1 MDPETAVAMTFGL
14 VILTGAGIIIA
25 GMRYRSRAME
35 MAHRERLAMIERGMA
50 PPGDLGTAYQEKQSS
65 RGSKAM
71 SIGIVIM
78 GLGFALAV
86 LIGFASRE
94 PEIAIG
100 VGGAIAVVGLA
111 FIVTSIVVHGAAKA
125 SDDFYTTP
133 RPVFDRL
140 APPSPPERRDP
151 PSL

>member
-1 MDPETAVAMTFGL
+1 MDPETALALTFSL
-14 VILTGAGIIIA
+14 VILAGAGIIIA
-25 GMRYRSRAME
+25 GMRFRSRAME

-50 PPGDLGTAYQEKQSS
+50 PPGDLGPAYEEKQSS
-65 RGSKAM
+65 RGSKSM

-78 GLGFALAV
+78 GLGLALAV

-100 VGGAIAVVGLA
+100 VGGAIAVVGFA
-111 FIVTSIVVHGAAKA
+111 FVVTSIVVHGAKPK
-125 SDDFYTTP
+125 DDFYSTS
-133 RPVFDRL
+133 RPVFDRP
-140 APPSPPERRDP
+140 APPPVPERRDP

>member
-1 MDPETAVAMTFGL
+1 
-14 VILTGAGIIIA
+14 
-25 GMRYRSRAME
+25 MRYRSRAME
-35 MAHRERLAMIERGMA
+35 MAHRERLAMIERGMT
-50 PPGDLGTAYQEKQSS
+50 PPADLGAVYQRANKAA
-65 RGSKAM
+65 RGSTAM
-71 SIGIVIM
+71 SLGIVIM
-78 GLGFALAV
+78 GLGFALAL

-125 SDDFYTTP
+125 KDDFYTTP
-133 RPVFDRL
+133 RPVFDR
-140 APPSPPERRDP
+140 PTPPPERRDP

>member
-1 MDPETAVAMTFGL
+1 
-14 VILTGAGIIIA
+14 
-25 GMRYRSRAME
+25 MRFRSRAME

-50 PPGDLGTAYQEKQSS
+50 PPGDLGIAYQEKQAS
-65 RGSKAM
+65 RGSKSM

-78 GLGFALAV
+78 GLGLALAV

-125 SDDFYTTP
+125 KDDFYTTP
-133 RPVFDRL
+133 RPVFDR
-140 APPSPPERRDP
+140 PTPPPERRDP

>member
-1 MDPETAVAMTFGL
+1 MDPETALAVTFVL
-14 VILTGAGIIIA
+14 VVLTGAGIIIA

-50 PPGDLGTAYQEKQSS
+50 PPAELGSAYQEKQSS
-65 RGSKAM
+65 RGTKSM
-71 SIGIVIM
+71 SIGIVII
-78 GLGFALAV
+78 GLGLALAV

-111 FIVTSIVVHGAAKA
+111 FVVTSIVVHGAKPK
-125 SDDFYTTP
+125 DDFYSIP
-133 RPVFDRL
+133 RPVFDRPT
-140 APPSPPERRDP
+140 PPPPPERRDP